1 MKQLIQC
8 GTSAGPLI
16 LREGNLLMVAGCQ
29 VNPVV
34 LRIRDDGP
42 AFGDDESMFPLHNLA
57 KARLEPQA

>member
-1 MKQLIQC
+1 VKQLIQC

-16 LREGNLLMVAGCQ
+16 LREGGLLMIAGCQ

-42 AFGDDESMFPLHNLA
+42 AFGNDEPTFPLHNLA
-57 KARLEPQA
+57 TARLEPQA